1 MLIRSTSTL
10 GAAGFRGVTG
20 RFRLGDTRVGVVV
33 RHAGMDGGI
42 GERSSNRSGREAS
55 VEPSTA
61 ESASTLGPTLRSL
74 RRRRGLTLV
83 RLADLAG
90 LSHPFLSQL
99 ERGLARPS
107 MASLDRIAAALGTS
121 AVELLAGESSDRREQ
136 VVSHVLL
143 AHEGVVGPYGLGTA
157 RLLGPELLS
166 FVPMEVRGA
175 NTEPGVLH
183 RHAEDEF
190 LTVIEGVLLLDLDD
204 GSHEL
209 HPGDSATVAARTPH
223 RWWSPDG
230 SGYRLLVVK
239 EAQGVAALH
248 EDLQQATEVPE
259 DWS

>member
-1 MLIRSTSTL
+1 MEPTTAQSANAL
-10 GAAGFRGVTG
+10 GA
-20 RFRLGDTRVGVVV
+20 
-33 RHAGMDGGI
+33 
-42 GERSSNRSGREAS
+42 
-55 VEPSTA
+55 
-61 ESASTLGPTLRSL
+61 TLR
-74 RRRRGLTLV
+74 RVRQHRGLTLV

-121 AVELLAGESSDRREQ
+121 AVELLAGESDRRSRM
-136 VVSHVLL
+136 VSHVLP
-143 AHEGVVGPYGLGTA
+143 ADEGVVGPYGLGTA
-157 RLLGPELLS
+157 RMLGPELLS

-175 NTEPGVLH
+175 NTEVGLLH

-190 LTVIEGVLLLDLDD
+190 LTVIDGVLALDLGD
-204 GSHEL
+204 GTHEL
-209 HPGDSATVAARTPH
+209 RAGDSATVAARTPH

-230 SGYRLLVVK
+230 SPYRLLVVK

-248 EDLQQATEVPE
+248 EDLQQVHEVPE